1 MPPIEQAK
9 LWALREVLKE
19 MGEAADQYLRMS
31 RLVITAGGRNPDRK
45 VVAKFFARVD
55 RDPSSWYPGKKGD
68 KIGRPKDMS
77 KAGMRVISQSMM
89 AAKRRKSGAFLRFG
103 LCTVP
108 RCNNQSTHRPSIL
121 SPSCQSYTYNTVL

>member
-89 AAKRRKSGAFLRFG
+89 AAKWRKMEPSYDLA
-103 LCTVP
+103 CTVP